1 MTEKKKFP
9 PPSRILFNTFR
20 LLLSATI
27 LSIIIVL
34 IVRGT
39 IGVEVFVEII
49 LFPSDINSIFPFNLV
64 GLLILLLG
72 FLFIVAANYQLLVVG
87 NIGLVAREP
96 FHIPSTLVTTGPYRY
111 SRNPIYL
118 GVVLILLGFAIAFVS
133 ITVFIWAIAVFLFF
147 WRFFVRWEEK
157 KLEEA
162 FGGEYLSYKSRVRRW
177 L

>member
-1 MTEKKKFP
+1 MNKKFP
-9 PPSRILFNTFR
+9 PPSRILLNTFQ

-27 LSIIIVL
+27 LSIIILL
-34 IVRGT
+34 IIRGI
-39 IGVEVFVEII
+39 IGVEIFIEII

-64 GLLILLLG
+64 GLFILLLG
-72 FLFIVAANYQLLVVG
+72 FFFIITANFHLLVVG
-87 NIGLVAREP
+87 NIGLEAREP

-118 GVVLILLGFAIAFVS
+118 GVVLILLGFSIAFVS
-133 ITVFIWAIAVFLFF
+133 ITVFICAIAVFLFC

-162 FGGEYLSYKSRVRRW
+162 FGEEYLSYKTRVRRW